1 MSLAIAARENELSLE
16 RTAKALN
23 ASLRALSKPANEMS
37 SQEIAM
43 LLLMASKSL
52 TEYIS
57 FSNSLVDI
65 TTDAYIESKEVLA
78 MTEVFNEL
86 ILYLSRARTYA
97 PLSENSLIETR
108 TLNELRDL
116 LVTLKQEV
124 DQRETV

>member
-1 MSLAIAARENELSLE
+1 MSLE

-23 ASLRALSKPANEMS
+23 ASLRALSKPAHDMS
-37 SQEIAM
+37 AQEIAM

-52 TEYIS
+52 SEYVN

-65 TTDAYIESKEVLA
+65 TTEAYIESKEILA
-78 MTEVFNEL
+78 MTEIFSEL
-86 ILYLSRARTYA
+86 ILYLSKARTYA
-97 PLSENSLIETR
+97 PLSDNSLIETR

-124 DQRETV
+124 DQQ

>member
-1 MSLAIAARENELSLE
+1 MSLE
-16 RTAKALN
+16 RTAKGLN

-65 TTDAYIESKEVLA
+65 TTDAYIESKEILA

-124 DQRETV
+124 DQRQTV

>member
-1 MSLAIAARENELSLE
+1 
-16 RTAKALN
+16 
-23 ASLRALSKPANEMS
+23 
-37 SQEIAM
+37 
-43 LLLMASKSL
+43 
-52 TEYIS
+52 
-57 FSNSLVDI
+57 
-65 TTDAYIESKEVLA
+65 

-124 DQRETV
+124 DQQQTV

>member
-1 MSLAIAARENELSLE
+1 MSLE
-16 RTAKALN
+16 RTAKGLN
-23 ASLRALSKPANEMS
+23 ASLRALSKPAAEMS
-37 SQEIAM
+37 AQEIAM

-52 TEYIS
+52 SEYVS

-65 TTDAYIESKEVLA
+65 TTDAYIESKELLA
-78 MTEVFNEL
+78 MTEIFNEL

-97 PLSENSLIETR
+97 PLAGNSLIETR

-124 DQRETV
+124 DQKQSA

>member
-1 MSLAIAARENELSLE
+1 
-16 RTAKALN
+16 
-23 ASLRALSKPANEMS
+23 
-37 SQEIAM
+37 
-43 LLLMASKSL
+43 
-52 TEYIS
+52 
-57 FSNSLVDI
+57 VDI
-65 TTDAYIESKEVLA
+65 TSDAYIESKEILA

-124 DQRETV
+124 DQQQTV